1 MLEDLLSRRFI
12 LENVW
17 ATSTRIAHGVAHTH
31 STVAVLT
38 SRRTFVWYERAQERV
53 SEMPSEHQQQPRDDA
68 TAAARARTTAAA
80 AVAESRKRRFVARD
94 DVRFA
99 DDDRHAN
106 EDSDDPNTRTPVL
119 TLWSNATASAVT
131 RTTNSFPGSS
141 ASASPFASSVT
152 SSAFASSSNKT
163 PRDPDHDATSADSA
177 TGTNGGSAFKRLRAS
192 PFAPAASGSN
202 NMTWNRDA
210 VPFLNSASGFGSS
223 ARDTHGFLG
232 ADHVTAEEQYQALK
246 EGSQNLMEVL
256 SISQQNTQECTQT
269 LEESPNMCVMR
280 LVLHP
285 EVDRVIT
292 ALQKSDLEKHELYR
306 IELHR
311 LNSRVSLGRDSF
323 MKIFDKKTSG
333 IDPLKLSRVHCIVEC
348 ASEPN
353 AHTVGVYITDKSTNG
368 IRIDGIPLQK
378 DKRHRLVDGQKIT
391 LLSSRQGSVLLG
403 YVVED
408 PHVRGAQA
416 TPAPPTRALASH
428 MLESQDKSQQ
438 GRDFQEY
445 TLGVLFSSPLV
456 GKDIQGKYHPIAEL
470 DVKREYSILKQSLIE
485 ASKYAKRPDATATAP
500 SQATNVY
507 QYPRQIN
514 VCAKFANTENF
525 RTMVTIG
532 CRALHFSGHGDEK
545 HLYFEDGMGLVHPIP
560 HNALQE
566 LFSAGG
572 SGDDSPLRLA
582 FVSACSSAPLA
593 YAFVSCGIPHVI
605 GVRTNQ
611 KIEDYAAIE
620 FTRSFYLALATG
632 KSVGASFTI
641 AQQAVAKSPN
651 IRGPMEVAEKFLLL
665 PEGGDHS
672 EIIFPL
678 AAGEASKSM
687 EIGPMKLKRYP
698 KLWFDDLPAI
708 CQGFCNRSVEVYKIC
723 LALMLTQSRITRLVT
738 ICGEEGIGK
747 TAVAHAVAN
756 YVGPRITSEGG
767 VRIFSVAKLA
777 QDEQD
782 AHVGMARRNIAI
794 SAMPKCRVLVQLQAQ
809 VKDYLV
815 VHKQRAD
822 FHAQQLLVVLDGCDY
837 LLRSD
842 VRRERFRAFLSDI
855 LTDNASLKIVLT
867 ARTSIS
873 TDGAV
878 PGHGER
884 VYALSRFSAKMS
896 AKMLLSLVSRPIRV
910 EELKRA
916 QQPGA
921 TDKLELIA
929 SHPALLATLGIPKR
943 IADLAGRLNE
953 VLMDAIPVDDH
964 SAELVME

>member
-1 MLEDLLSRRFI
+1 M
-12 LENVW
+12 
-17 ATSTRIAHGVAHTH
+17 
-31 STVAVLT
+31 
-38 SRRTFVWYERAQERV
+38 
-53 SEMPSEHQQQPRDDA
+53 
-68 TAAARARTTAAA
+68 
-80 AVAESRKRRFVARD
+80 VAEQLHPPRHSSSRKVPLSPFATDTRKRRFVA
-94 DVRFA
+94 A
-99 DDDRHAN
+99 DGDGYVHKELGDAL
-106 EDSDDPNTRTPVL
+106 DAPVVL
-119 TLWSNATASAVT
+119 QRWSAAAAHGSPVT
-131 RTTNSFPGSS
+131 RTTTSGFAGFAGATSSFSS
-141 ASASPFASSVT
+141 FAS
-152 SSAFASSSNKT
+152 SSSNKT
-163 PRDPDHDATSADSA
+163 PRDPDD
-177 TGTNGGSAFKRLRAS
+177 NGGLGEGANAKRLRAS
-192 PFAPAASGSN
+192 PFAPVVGVNNGSGKG
-202 NMTWNRDA
+202 NRDA
-210 VPFLNSASGFGSS
+210 LPFMSAARSS
-223 ARDTHGFLG
+223 SVLREGKSSDGLLG
-232 ADHVTAEEQYQALK
+232 PDYMTPEEQYQAMK

-285 EVDRVIT
+285 EVDRAIT
-292 ALQKSDLEKHELYR
+292 AYQKNDLEKHDLYR
-306 IELHR
+306 IEIHR
-311 LNSRVSLGRDSF
+311 QRSIVKLGRDSYVN
-323 MKIFDKKTSG
+323 IFDKKSSG
-333 IDPLKLSRVHCIVEC
+333 IDPIKLSRVHCVVEC
-348 ASEPN
+348 ITDPN
-353 AHTVGVYITDKSTNG
+353 THTVGVYITDKSTNG
-368 IRIDGIPLQK
+368 IRIDGIQLQK
-378 DKRHRLVDGQKIT
+378 EKKHKLQDGQKIT
-391 LLSSRQGSVLLG
+391 LLSSRQGNVLLG

-408 PHVRGAQA
+408 PHVRGAQVA
-416 TPAPPTRALASH
+416 ADHDSSKNHGGLR
-428 MLESQDKSQQ
+428 MLDSQDKSQQ

-485 ASKYAKRPDATATAP
+485 ASKYAKRPIANSTSAMATTTAG
-500 SQATNVY
+500 SKLY

-525 RTMVTIG
+525 RTIVTIG

-560 HNALQE
+560 HSSLQE

-572 SGDDSPLRLA
+572 SDSGESTLRLA

-593 YAFVSCGIPHVI
+593 YAFVACGIPHVI

-678 AAGEASKSM
+678 AAVEAGKTM
-687 EIGPMKLKRYP
+687 ELGPLKLKKYP

-708 CQGFCNRSVEVYKIC
+708 CQGFCNRSIEVYKIC

-767 VRIFSVAKLA
+767 VRIFSITKLA
-777 QDEQD
+777 QDEKDDQQS
-782 AHVGMARRNIAI
+782 MIRRHIDI
-794 SAMPKCRVLVQLQAQ
+794 KSAKCRVLGKLESLIKDHLAQ
-809 VKDYLV
+809 
-815 VHKQRAD
+815 HKARVE
-822 FHAQQLLVVLDGCDY
+822 FHAQQLLLVLDGCDY
-837 LLRSD
+837 LLQSD
-842 VRRERFRAFLSDI
+842 VRRNRFRVFLSDL
-855 LTDNASLKIVLT
+855 LTNNASLKIVLT

-878 PGHGER
+878 AGHGER
-884 VYALSRFSAKMS
+884 VYTLSRFSAKMA

-916 QQPGA
+916 RPPVPAASA
-921 TDKLELIA
+921 TPVAGCNGTPPVDKVELIA

-943 IADLAGRLNE
+943 VADLAGRLNE
-953 VLMDAIPVDDH
+953 CIMDNILVDESNGANGGMMMD
-964 SAELVME
+964 

>member
-1 MLEDLLSRRFI
+1 MVAEEELLARPVDDGEA
-12 LENVW
+12 L
-17 ATSTRIAHGVAHTH
+17 
-31 STVAVLT
+31 
-38 SRRTFVWYERAQERV
+38 
-53 SEMPSEHQQQPRDDA
+53 PSSPFAFSAYQQQSTSATKAENDDA
-68 TAAARARTTAAA
+68 DEESYARTT
-80 AVAESRKRRFVARD
+80 
-94 DVRFA
+94 
-99 DDDRHAN
+99 
-106 EDSDDPNTRTPVL
+106 PVL
-119 TLWSNATASAVT
+119 QMWSNATATAVT
-131 RTTNSFPGSS
+131 RTTNGFAGFGSS
-141 ASASPFASSVT
+141 VASASGSST
-152 SSAFASSSNKT
+152 SSSSLLSSSFSSTNKT
-163 PRDPDHDATSADSA
+163 PRDPDEDIAGDPYAAPS
-177 TGTNGGSAFKRLRAS
+177 GLNGFAGANKRLRPS
-192 PFAPAASGSN
+192 PFAPVASGGSSL
-202 NMTWNRDA
+202 MGNRDTL
-210 VPFLNSASGFGSS
+210 PFMSS
-223 ARDTHGFLG
+223 ARSVGRDSSGFLG
-232 ADHVTAEEQYQALK
+232 VDTITPEEQFQAMK

-269 LEESPNMCVMR
+269 LEESPNMCLMR

-285 EVDRVIT
+285 EVDRVLT
-292 ALQKSDLEKHELYR
+292 AYQKSDLEKHDLYR

-311 LNSRVSLGRDSF
+311 QNARVSLGRDSF
-323 MKIFDKKTSG
+323 LKIFDKKTSG
-333 IDPLKLSRVHCIVEC
+333 IDPLKLSRVHCVVEC
-348 ASEPN
+348 ISEPHSH
-353 AHTVGVYITDKSTNG
+353 AMSVYITDKSTNG

-378 DKRHRLVDGQKIT
+378 DKKHKLMDGQKIT
-391 LLSSRQGSVLLG
+391 LLSSRQGGVLLG

-416 TPAPPTRALASH
+416 SGNDAQNQRSH
-428 MLESQDKSQQ
+428 HQMMMDSQDKSQQ

-485 ASKYAKRPDATATAP
+485 ASKYAKRPAVGLDDDGVN
-500 SQATNVY
+500 TNMNAGANLY

-560 HNALQE
+560 HSSLQE

-572 SGDDSPLRLA
+572 GGGESPLRLA

-593 YAFVSCGIPHVI
+593 YAFVACGIPHVI

-678 AAGEASKSM
+678 AAGEATAGGKGL
-687 EIGPMKLKRYP
+687 ELGPLKLKRYP
-698 KLWFDDLPAI
+698 KLWFDDLPAL

-747 TAVAHAVAN
+747 TTVAHAVAN

-767 VRIFSVAKLA
+767 VRIFSVATLA
-777 QDEQD
+777 QEEKDEQ
-782 AHVGMARRNIAI
+782 VGMVRRHI
-794 SAMPKCRVLVQLQAQ
+794 SMNNMGGAAKCRVLSKLQALI
-809 VKDYLV
+809 KDHLAQ
-815 VHKQRAD
+815 HKARVD
-822 FHAQQLLVVLDGCDY
+822 FHAQQLLLVLDGCDY
-837 LLRSD
+837 LLRSE
-842 VRRERFRAFLSDI
+842 VRRERFRVILSDL
-855 LTDNASLKIVLT
+855 LTNNASLKIVLT
-867 ARTSIS
+867 ACTSIS

-878 PGHGER
+878 AGHGER
-884 VYALSRFSAKMS
+884 VYALSRFSAKMA
-896 AKMLLSLVSRPIRV
+896 AKMLLSLVSRPIRL

-916 QQPGA
+916 RPPA
-921 TDKLELIA
+921 MAASATTTTTSTDKLELIA

-953 VLMDAIPVDDH
+953 VLMDDIQVVDDTTGTDQG
-964 SAELVME
+964 ME

>member
-1 MLEDLLSRRFI
+1 M
-12 LENVW
+12 
-17 ATSTRIAHGVAHTH
+17 
-31 STVAVLT
+31 
-38 SRRTFVWYERAQERV
+38 
-53 SEMPSEHQQQPRDDA
+53 
-68 TAAARARTTAAA
+68 AAADGDARPAPFAPPDA
-80 AVAESRKRRFVARD
+80 RKRR
-94 DVRFA
+94 A
-99 DDDRHAN
+99 DADEA
-106 EDSDDPNTRTPVL
+106 PTL
-119 TLWSNATASAVT
+119 ALWSAAS
-131 RTTNSFPGSS
+131 
-141 ASASPFASSVT
+141 ASSVT
-152 SSAFASSSNKT
+152 RAPGAFGKT
-163 PRDPDHDATSADSA
+163 PRDAASALGGGGGDDAPGAP
-177 TGTNGGSAFKRLRAS
+177 KRLRAT
-192 PFAPAASGSN
+192 PFAPSGGPNLAWELPYFSGG
-202 NMTWNRDA
+202 TAGGGARDA
-210 VPFLNSASGFGSS
+210 N
-223 ARDTHGFLG
+223 GFLG
-232 ADHVTAEEQYQALK
+232 ADRVTPEEQFQALK
-246 EGSQNLMEVL
+246 EGSQNLLEVL

-269 LEESPNMCVMR
+269 LEESPSMCVMR

-292 ALQKSDLEKHELYR
+292 AYQKSDLEKHELYR

-311 LNSRVSLGRDSF
+311 QNSRVSLGRDSF
-323 MKIFDKKTSG
+323 VKIFDKKTSG

-348 ASEPN
+348 ATEPN
-353 AHTVGVYITDKSTNG
+353 SHAVAVYITDKSTNG
-368 IRIDGIPLQK
+368 IRIDGIQLQK
-378 DKRHRLVDGQKIT
+378 DKRHKLMDGQKIT

-408 PHVRGAQA
+408 PHVRAAQGGAALSALQ
-416 TPAPPTRALASH
+416 APPPQQRAHHHILD
-428 MLESQDKSQQ
+428 SQDKSQQ

-470 DVKREYSILKQSLIE
+470 DVKREYSILKQSLVE
-485 ASKYAKRPDATATAP
+485 ASKYAKRPATL
-500 SQATNVY
+500 SDDDMRQQTNGLANLY

-560 HNALQE
+560 HSALQE

-593 YAFVSCGIPHVI
+593 HAFVSCGIPHVI

-651 IRGPMEVAEKFLLL
+651 IRGPMEVAEKFMLL

-678 AAGEASKSM
+678 AAAEAGSTM
-687 EIGPMKLKRYP
+687 EIGPMRLKRYP

-738 ICGEEGIGK
+738 ICGEEGVGK

-782 AHVGMARRNIAI
+782 AQVGMARRNIAI
-794 SAMPKCRVLVQLQAQ
+794 SSMPNNKVLMQLQVMVKEYLAQ
-809 VKDYLV
+809 
-815 VHKQRAD
+815 HRSRSD

-842 VRRERFRAFLSDI
+842 VRRERFRVFLSDI

-878 PGHGER
+878 AGHGER

-916 QQPGA
+916 RQPST

-953 VLMDAIPVDDH
+953 ALMDDIPVDE
-964 SAELVME
+964 AGGELVME

>member
-1 MLEDLLSRRFI
+1 M
-12 LENVW
+12 
-17 ATSTRIAHGVAHTH
+17 VAEQLHT
-31 STVAVLT
+31 
-38 SRRTFVWYERAQERV
+38 
-53 SEMPSEHQQQPRDDA
+53 PRDARHNNSGAPLSPFAADA
-68 TAAARARTTAAA
+68 CLRPAGLDT
-80 AVAESRKRRFVARD
+80 RKRRFVAT
-94 DVRFA
+94 
-99 DDDRHAN
+99 DDDGYAHEEQGDAL
-106 EDSDDPNTRTPVL
+106 DASVVL
-119 TLWSNATASAVT
+119 QRWSAVAAYGSPVT
-131 RTTNSFPGSS
+131 RMTTNGFAGFAGAASFSS
-141 ASASPFASSVT
+141 FASS
-152 SSAFASSSNKT
+152 SSSSNKT
-163 PRDPDHDATSADSA
+163 PRDPDDDGGLGDGATAA
-177 TGTNGGSAFKRLRAS
+177 KRLRAS
-192 PFAPAASGSN
+192 PFAPTVGVNGSASG
-202 NMTWNRDA
+202 NRDA
-210 VPFLNSASGFGSS
+210 LLFMSAARNSNMLREGKSS
-223 ARDTHGFLG
+223 DGLLG
-232 ADHVTAEEQYQALK
+232 PDYMTPEEQYQAMK

-285 EVDRVIT
+285 EVDRAIT
-292 ALQKSDLEKHELYR
+292 AYQKNDLEKHDLYR
-306 IELHR
+306 IEIHR
-311 LNSRVSLGRDSF
+311 QRSIVKLGRDSYVN
-323 MKIFDKKTSG
+323 IFDKKSSG
-333 IDPLKLSRVHCIVEC
+333 IDPIKLSRVHCVVEC
-348 ASEPN
+348 ITDPLT
-353 AHTVGVYITDKSTNG
+353 HTVGVYITDKSTNG
-368 IRIDGIPLQK
+368 IRIDGIQLQK
-378 DKRHRLVDGQKIT
+378 EKRHKLQDGQKIT
-391 LLSSRQGSVLLG
+391 LLSSRQGNVLLG

-408 PHVRGAQA
+408 PHVRGAQVA
-416 TPAPPTRALASH
+416 AERDNSKSH
-428 MLESQDKSQQ
+428 GRLSMLDSQDKSQQ

-485 ASKYAKRPDATATAP
+485 ASKYAKRPAAGSTGAMTAITG
-500 SQATNVY
+500 SKVY

-525 RTMVTIG
+525 RTIVTIG

-560 HNALQE
+560 HSSLQE

-572 SGDDSPLRLA
+572 SDSGESTLRLA

-593 YAFVSCGIPHVI
+593 YAFVACGIPHVI

-678 AAGEASKSM
+678 AAVEAGKTM
-687 EIGPMKLKRYP
+687 ELGPLKLKKYP

-708 CQGFCNRSVEVYKIC
+708 CQGFCNRSIEVYKIC

-767 VRIFSVAKLA
+767 VRIFSITKLA
-777 QDEQD
+777 QDEKDDQQSM
-782 AHVGMARRNIAI
+782 VRRHIDI
-794 SAMPKCRVLVQLQAQ
+794 KSAKCRVLGKLESLIKDHLAQ
-809 VKDYLV
+809 
-815 VHKQRAD
+815 HKARVE
-822 FHAQQLLVVLDGCDY
+822 FHAQQLLLVLDGCDY
-837 LLRSD
+837 LLQSD
-842 VRRERFRAFLSDI
+842 VRRNRFRVFLSDL
-855 LTDNASLKIVLT
+855 LTNNASLKIVLT

-878 PGHGER
+878 AGHGER
-884 VYALSRFSAKMS
+884 VYTLSRFSAKMA

-910 EELKRA
+910 DELKRA
-916 QQPGA
+916 RPPVPAAAPTAGNGA
-921 TDKLELIA
+921 PPVDKVELIA

-943 IADLAGRLNE
+943 VADLAGRLNE
-953 VLMDAIPVDDH
+953 CVMDDIPVDESNGANGGMMMD
-964 SAELVME
+964 

>member
-1 MLEDLLSRRFI
+1 M
-12 LENVW
+12 
-17 ATSTRIAHGVAHTH
+17 
-31 STVAVLT
+31 
-38 SRRTFVWYERAQERV
+38 
-53 SEMPSEHQQQPRDDA
+53 
-68 TAAARARTTAAA
+68 AAADEAARPKAPFAPQDA
-80 AVAESRKRRFVARD
+80 RKRRA
-94 DVRFA
+94 A
-99 DDDRHAN
+99 TT
-106 EDSDDPNTRTPVL
+106 DSDYEDALPPSLAAWSPLLLSANTRATPG
-119 TLWSNATASAVT
+119 AFASLKT
-131 RTTNSFPGSS
+131 QRD
-141 ASASPFASSVT
+141 ASASLA
-152 SSAFASSSNKT
+152 
-163 PRDPDHDATSADSA
+163 
-177 TGTNGGSAFKRLRAS
+177 GGGSGGGGDESAPKRLRAS
-192 PFAPAASGSN
+192 PFAPSTAPGRLAWELPFAPDGSRPAWELPFAPRSGP
-202 NMTWNRDA
+202 RDE
-210 VPFLNSASGFGSS
+210 
-223 ARDTHGFLG
+223 HGFLA
-232 ADHVTAEEQYQALK
+232 ADRATPEEQYQALK
-246 EGSQNLMEVL
+246 EGSQNLLEVL

-269 LEESPNMCVMR
+269 LEESPSMCVMR

-285 EVDRVIT
+285 EVDRVLT
-292 ALQKSDLEKHELYR
+292 AYQKSDLERNDLYR

-311 LNSRVSLGRDSF
+311 QNSRVSLGRDSF
-323 MKIFDKKTSG
+323 VKIFDKRSSG
-333 IDPLKLSRVHCIVEC
+333 IDPLKLSRVHCVVEC

-353 AHTVGVYITDKSTNG
+353 SHAASVYITDKSTNG
-368 IRIDGIPLQK
+368 IRIDGVQVEK
-378 DKRHRLVDGQKIT
+378 GRRHRLADGQKIT

-408 PHVRGAQA
+408 PHVRAAQGGGALGA
-416 TPAPPTRALASH
+416 SALPLLPPMARGAHQL
-428 MLESQDKSQQ
+428 LDSQDKSQQ

-470 DVKREYSILKQSLIE
+470 DVKREYSILKQSLVE
-485 ASKYAKRPDATATAP
+485 ASKYAKRPVALADDDARQQQHAALAGSGPVVLAGSNT
-500 SQATNVY
+500 Y
-507 QYPRQIN
+507 QYPRQIT

-525 RTMVTIG
+525 RSMVTLG

-560 HNALQE
+560 HSALQE

-572 SGDDSPLRLA
+572 GGDDDSPLRLA

-593 YAFVSCGIPHVI
+593 HAFVACGIPHVI

-672 EIIFPL
+672 EVIFPL
-678 AAGEASKSM
+678 AAAEAGSAM
-687 EIGPMKLKRYP
+687 EIGPVRLKRYP
-698 KLWFDDLPAI
+698 KLWFDDLPAL

-738 ICGEEGIGK
+738 ICGEEGVGK

-756 YVGPRITSEGG
+756 YVGPRVTSEGG

-782 AHVGMARRNIAI
+782 AHVGMARRNIAL
-794 SAMPKCRVLVQLQAQ
+794 SAMPNNKVLLQLQAAVRDFLAQ
-809 VKDYLV
+809 
-815 VHKQRAD
+815 HKARAA

-842 VRRERFRAFLSDI
+842 VRRERFRVFLSDI

-878 PGHGER
+878 AGHGER
-884 VYALSRFSAKMS
+884 VYALSRFSAKMA
-896 AKMLLSLVSRPIRV
+896 AKMLLSLVSRPIRA

-916 QQPGA
+916 RVPPSGA
-921 TDKLELIA
+921 TDKLEVIA
-929 SHPALLATLGIPKR
+929 AHPALLATLGIPKR

-953 VLMDAIPVDDH
+953 ALMDDIPVDE
-964 SAELVME
+964 AGGELVME